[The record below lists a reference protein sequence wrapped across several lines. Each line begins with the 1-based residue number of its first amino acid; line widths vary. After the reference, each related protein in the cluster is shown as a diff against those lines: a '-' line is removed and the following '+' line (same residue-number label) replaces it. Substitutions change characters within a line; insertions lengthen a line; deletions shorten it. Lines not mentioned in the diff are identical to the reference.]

1 MLTIG
6 FGKHLGASF
15 THTLPLDRFGAMIEA
30 AGQLV
35 LSKARIPFG
44 IAIVEDGHE
53 DPAIIEAVLGERFMD
68 REPELLALAKEW
80 LPRLPFPAVDVLLLQ
95 EIGKNISGSGMD
107 PNVTGRFVLKSIPKP
122 LEVTRLIVLGL
133 TEESHGNA
141 AGVGMADIISRRAA
155 DAIDLAA
162 TYTNH
167 VTSQLLEGARL
178 PLIAE
183 SDQEALT
190 IAVRTLY
197 RRPPAEARIAWARNT
212 LEVGELWMSEPLWSE
227 VRERPEL
234 EALSEPEPLRF
245 TPEGALVV

>member
-1 MLTIG
+1 
-6 FGKHLGASF
+6 
-15 THTLPLDRFGAMIEA
+15 
-30 AGQLV
+30 
-35 LSKARIPFG
+35 
-44 IAIVEDGHE
+44 
-53 DPAIIEAVLGERFMD
+53 VLGERFMD

-80 LPRLPFPAVDVLLLQ
+80 LPRLPFPATDVLLLQ

-107 PNVTGRFVLKSIPKP
+107 PNVTGRFALKSIPKP
-122 LEVTRLIVLGL
+122 VEVTRLIVLGL

-141 AGVGMADIISRRAA
+141 AGIGFADIISRRAA

-167 VTSQLLEGARL
+167 VTSQLLDGARL

-227 VRERPEL
+227 VRDRPEL
-234 EALSEPEPLRF
+234 GALSEPEPLRF
-245 TPEGALVV
+245 TSEGALVV